1 MKENIAKEKK
11 DESQIAVSDASAISC
26 PLEYTENKVGYTEN
40 KVGKTKKYV
49 FFFKRAFDIILSVVG
64 IIITA
69 LPMLIIAIVIKCDS
83 KGPAIFKTER
93 VGKNCKPFKFYK
105 FRSMRTEAPKDCA
118 PRLLKSED
126 YITKVG
132 AFLRKSSLD
141 ELPQLFCI
149 LKGDM
154 SFVGPRPAGLS
165 ETDLIEEREK
175 RGANS
180 VTPGLTG
187 LAQIN
192 GRDVLASNII
202 EKAEYDGKYA
212 EKITLLGDLKIFFG
226 TFAKVFKGEGVV
238 EGEQVVHMN
247 ENKDEKSDK

>member
-1 MKENIAKEKK
+1 MKKDVAKEKA
-11 DESQIAVSDASAISC
+11 DETQTAVSEAAAIDS
-26 PLEYTENKVGYTEN
+26 PLGYAENNVHR
-40 KVGKTKKYV
+40 TKKYV
-49 FFFKRAFDIILSVVG
+49 FFFKRAFDIILSVIG

-69 LPMLIIAIVIKCDS
+69 IPMLIIAIAIKCDS

-93 VGKNCKPFKFYK
+93 VGKDCKPFRFYK

-165 ETDLIEEREK
+165 ELDLIAEREK

-202 EKAEYDGKYA
+202 DKAEYDGKYA
-212 EKITLLGDLKIFFG
+212 EKITLLGDLKIFFS
-226 TFAKVFKGEGVV
+226 TFAKVFKGEGIV

-247 ENKDEKSDK
+247 DQKDKDEKSDK